1 MKEVG
6 SLSKVHYSIGRS
18 GMMGADDDAVIE
30 RVLFWKG
37 KNRVLLYEA
46 MTLVEVELRGLE

>member
-1 MKEVG
+1 
-6 SLSKVHYSIGRS
+6 
-18 GMMGADDDAVIE
+18 MMGADDDAVIE

-46 MTLVEVELRGLE
+46 MTLVEVELRAWGDLYGNTWAVFFLRGLYV